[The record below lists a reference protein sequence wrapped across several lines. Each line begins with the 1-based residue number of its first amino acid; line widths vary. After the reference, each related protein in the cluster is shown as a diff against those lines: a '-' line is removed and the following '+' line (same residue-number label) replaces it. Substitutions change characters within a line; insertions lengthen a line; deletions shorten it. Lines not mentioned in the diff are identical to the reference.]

1 MSATSVKYFD
11 WTMTGAPV
19 LNNGA
24 SSGLGVLDACLAD
37 GFGLQSATSVVVSGG
52 VATATFATT
61 PSNRRGTVALVAGAT
76 PAVLNGEQRVTASGA
91 NTISWATTAPDG
103 VATGTITVKV
113 APLGWAKAFT
123 GTNLRCYKITDPAGT
138 GCYLRVS
145 DPAGDTM
152 RLTAYTAM
160 TAVSTGTG
168 PFPTAAQVPGGVG
181 WGKTHV
187 AAVGSDPRPWYV
199 VGDERSFYFCN
210 VPNFSGA
217 MFFGDILPNK
227 SGDAYACFL
236 TGATS
241 GDNPQYTAL
250 NMDGTVLLGD
260 GQHGWLARSDT
271 GLGTSRPGGKL
282 HGASLTSAVWAGSAQ
297 WAAVYPNRADNSL
310 RTSPMVVYSDACY
323 RGRLPGLH
331 LPAMDCAGYFTRGDV
346 IPGTDD
352 LAGREL
358 WAFRHDG
365 ANNHNFQATAFFDIT
380 GPWR

>member
-1 MSATSVKYFD
+1 MPATSVKYFD

-37 GFGLQSATSVVVSGG
+37 GLGLQSATSVVVSGG

-103 VATGTITVKV
+103 AATGTITVKV
-113 APLGWAKAFT
+113 APLGMPKAFT
-123 GTNLRCYKITDPAGT
+123 GTNLRCYKIADPTGT

-145 DPAGDTM
+145 DPAGDVM

-168 PFPTAAQVPGGVG
+168 PFPTAAQVNGGTA
-181 WGKTHV
+181 WAKSYTPYY
-187 AAVGSDPRPWYV
+187 GSDPRPWFV
-199 VGDERSFYFCN
+199 IGDERSFYFCA
-210 VPNFSGA
+210 VPYYASA
-217 MFFGDILPNK
+217 QFFGDILAEK
-227 SGDAYACFL
+227 SGDAYACML
-236 TGATS
+236 TGATNTS
-241 GDNPQYTAL
+241 NIQYPAI
-250 NMDGTVLLGD
+250 NVEGTVLLGD
-260 GQHGWLARSDT
+260 AANGWLARSDT
-271 GLGTSRPGGKL
+271 GLGTARPAEKVHGG
-282 HGASLTSAVWAGSAQ
+282 SLLQSIWAGCSQ
-297 WAAVYPNRADNSL
+297 WVVPFPNRADNSL
-310 RTSPMVVYSDACY
+310 RTMPMVIRSDNAY

-331 LPAMDCAGYFTRGDV
+331 LPAMDCGSYFTRGD
-346 IPGTDD
+346 ILPGTDD

-358 WAFRHDG
+358 FVFRHDG
-365 ANNHNFQATAFFDIT
+365 TNYQGYQATAFFDIT
-380 GPWR
+380 GSWR